1 MLSLNRFLCF
11 NTLFCAVR
19 EWSGDRG
26 AAKPPC
32 ASFLKIRR
40 ASSPGPSVCFLVA
53 KKKGRGERGGGCSY
67 ACNTFVEPLDH
78 HRINASPKYTPPPPT
93 MSRFLIQRPTGYLLG
108 APFRPNNGKD
118 PRAGISTRR
127 MKDELE
133 LEPLGHLGMS
143 RGDGRCAENVHGRV
157 EISLY

>member
-1 MLSLNRFLCF
+1 MYAGAAAPAFHAHLKMLSLNRFLCF

-53 KKKGRGERGGGCSY
+53 KKKGRGERGGGVPTLVTLLSSPTTTI
-67 ACNTFVEPLDH
+67 ASMLPPNTRLLLPPFHGFSFSGLPDTFWVP
-78 HRINASPKYTPPPPT
+78 PFGTQTTGKTPG
-93 MSRFLIQRPTGYLLG
+93 RG
-108 APFRPNNGKD
+108 FRHD
-118 PRAGISTRR
+118 A
-127 MKDELE
+127 
-133 LEPLGHLGMS
+133 
-143 RGDGRCAENVHGRV
+143 
-157 EISLY
+157 